1 MKTLVNV
8 GRRRCVI
15 TLDHPEFHRRV
26 WGFARQ
32 LVCTHELNPRN
43 GAVGRLERHRPA
55 KGSLTLLGGEARE
68 NFPDAIA
75 AVPDVVRLQRAGQL
89 KVLDVEDTVVAS
101 PAPPPMVK
109 NGVAKPKNGD
119 KPRKVEE

>member
-43 GAVGRLERHRPA
+43 GAVGRLERRRPA
-55 KGSLTLLGGEARE
+55 KGSLTLLGGEIRE
-68 NFPDAIA
+68 NLPDAIA
-75 AVPDVVRLQRAGQL
+75 AVPDVVRLQRAGIL
-89 KVLDVEDTVVAS
+89 RVLDAEAPVAS
-101 PAPPPMVK
+101 PAPPPLVK
-109 NGVAKPKNGD
+109 NGVVKPKNGD